1 MKIQSIIA
9 VCICLLF
16 ATALNAQ
23 ILFTESYSVILDSTS
38 TVKGSILPGFK
49 YQNQRETLI
58 EIENQADLSVRIKD
72 NAITFANQIAIS
84 RFGSETILSGG
95 YVYSEFRHFYDKA
108 FTTEY
113 YAQVHWAEARGM
125 ERKYAAGVNARW
137 RLHKSKDFGLFVGI
151 GPFYEY
157 EKWNYDGISDTDKIP
172 ANDDPREQENVKLGS
187 YISLK
192 YNPIDQLSTDISL
205 YHQARFDELV
215 NEPRLASS
223 ARIRYNFTSHL
234 GLALTHQLI
243 YDPAPIV
250 PIDNLFQKLDLGLS
264 ITF

>member
-1 MKIQSIIA
+1 MKIRSIVMA
-9 VCICLLF
+9 SMYLF
-16 ATALNAQ
+16 VATALKGQ
-23 ILFTESYSVILDSTS
+23 VLFTESYSVILDSAS
-38 TVKGSILPGFK
+38 TVKGSILPGFR
-49 YQNQRETLI
+49 YQNQKETLI
-58 EIENQADLSVRIKD
+58 EIENQADISIKIGD
-72 NAITFANQIAIS
+72 NAVTFANQIAFS
-84 RFGSETILSGG
+84 RFGGETILGGG
-95 YVYSEFRHFYDKA
+95 YVYSEFRHFYEKK

-125 ERKYAAGVNARW
+125 DRKYAVGANARW
-137 RLHKSKDFGLFVGI
+137 RLHKSKGFGLFLGI

-157 EKWNYDGISDTDKIP
+157 EKWNFDGIADTDKIP
-172 ANDDPREQENVKLGS
+172 ANDDPRVQENVKLGS

-192 YNPIDQLSTDISL
+192 YHPIDKLSMDISL
-205 YHQARFDELV
+205 YHQARFDQLV

-223 ARIRYNFTSHL
+223 ARVRYNFTSNL

-250 PIDNLFQKLDLGLS
+250 PIDNIFQLLDLGVS